1 MSSRSRTAS
10 VASFS
15 PERTPTTFDDEETKI
30 SYNSLTD
37 LYLPAKRPPSQ
48 TIVTNIGNAATCSSL
63 TLSTSVYLLTNKL
76 DDDGL
81 DYLFFEKED
90 SGPDTLHTP
99 EKTYERRGTCRY
111 IFEDDR
117 GFVMYSKRG
126 WLNCASLVLIISTL
140 LFVFVVWPVWRK
152 VGNQR
157 NRDPLSQFESD
168 LTRQSGP
175 FLSTDL
181 PTRGST

>member
-1 MSSRSRTAS
+1 

-48 TIVTNIGNAATCSSL
+48 TIVINIGNAATCSSL

-126 WLNCASLVLIISTL
+126 WLNCGELVFRIFFFRLIISA
-140 LFVFVVWPVWRK
+140 
-152 VGNQR
+152 
-157 NRDPLSQFESD
+157 SD
-168 LTRQSGP
+168 GHC
-175 FLSTDL
+175 FLSFPCFNHL
-181 PTRGST
+181 YPSLCVCGLVISSQIMKAL